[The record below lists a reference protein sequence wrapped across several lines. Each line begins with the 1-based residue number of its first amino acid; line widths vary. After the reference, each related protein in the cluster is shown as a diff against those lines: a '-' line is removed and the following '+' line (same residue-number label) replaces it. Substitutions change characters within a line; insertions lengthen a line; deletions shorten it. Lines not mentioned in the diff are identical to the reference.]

1 MTVNFSTALEAK
13 NYYKDIEQ
21 FRKQFPVECYL
32 LKLSRYQNFG
42 NGPVTERHF
51 RQRNMIIELMLDGT
65 SGYQSLKNA
74 VEASLTAY
82 DTFRNKGDTCGALY
96 NDHYEEIS
104 KDAEEPSANELQ
116 GWYFSNIDISV
127 ATVMNETMYGTNVYN
142 SAVPCVDNV
151 LRHGLAV
158 HMEKVFKHLNMP
170 VEMII
175 NKLTGLMILTEY
187 NKLSDD
193 QHDLACTLDDLN
205 VRIKRFITQ
214 LGGSC

>member
-1 MTVNFSTALEAK
+1 MTINFSTAIEAK
-13 NYYKDIEQ
+13 NYYKDVEQ

-32 LKLSRYQNFG
+32 LKLSRYHDFG
-42 NGPVTERHF
+42 DGPITEKDF
-51 RQRNMIIELMLDGT
+51 RQRNMIIEFLLDRT
-65 SGYQSLKNA
+65 LGYRSLKNA

-82 DTFRNKGDTCGALY
+82 DMFRDKGDTCSALY

-104 KDAEEPSANELQ
+104 EDAEEPSVSELQ
-116 GWYFSNIDISV
+116 GWYFRNLDVSV
-127 ATVMNETMYGTNVYN
+127 AFVMNETMYGTNVYN
-142 SAVPCVDNV
+142 SSVPCVNNV

-158 HMEKVFKHLNMP
+158 HMEKIFKHLNMP

-175 NKLTGLMILTEY
+175 DKLTCLMVLTEY
-187 NKLSDD
+187 SKLSSDY
-193 QHDLACTLDDLN
+193 QEQAFMLDDLK